1 MIFHNVDWLLPI
13 SLLLMRL
20 MVAAVFIS
28 SGWSHASQ
36 PAKRAES
43 IGMSK
48 GFTLFLGVA
57 ELCGGL
63 ALVLGIWPQLAAA
76 GLILIMLGAIQKKI
90 FVWHM
95 GFWGEKS
102 SGWHYDLLFVVMN
115 LVIIATNG
123 GRYVITS

>member
-1 MIFHNVDWLLPI
+1 MIFRNVDNLLPI
-13 SLLLMRL
+13 SLLLLRG
-20 MVAAVFIS
+20 MVGIVFIS

-36 PAKRAES
+36 PAKRADS

-48 GFTLFLGVA
+48 GFTLFLGIA

-63 ALVLGIWPQLAAA
+63 ALIFGIWPQLAAA
-76 GLILIMLGAIQKKI
+76 GLILVMLGAIYKKI
-90 FVWHM
+90 AVWHT
-95 GFWGEKS
+95 GFWGEKA
-102 SGWHYDLLFVVMN
+102 SGWHYDLIFVLIN

>member
-1 MIFHNVDWLLPI
+1 MIFRHVGYLLPI
-13 SLLLMRL
+13 SLLLLRL
-20 MVAAVFIS
+20 LVSAVFIS

-48 GFTLFLGVA
+48 RFTFFLGIA

-63 ALVLGIWPQLAAA
+63 ALVFGIWPQLAAA
-76 GLILIMLGAIQKKI
+76 GLILIMLGAIYKKI
-90 FVWHM
+90 AVWHT
-95 GFWGEKS
+95 GFWGEKA
-102 SGWHYDLLFVVMN
+102 SGWHYELIFVLVN

-123 GRYVITS
+123 GRFVITS